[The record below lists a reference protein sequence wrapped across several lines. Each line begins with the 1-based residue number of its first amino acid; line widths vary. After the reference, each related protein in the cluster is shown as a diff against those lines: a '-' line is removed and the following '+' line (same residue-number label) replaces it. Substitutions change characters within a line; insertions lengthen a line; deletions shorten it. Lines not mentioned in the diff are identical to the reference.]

1 MGAKETEM
9 EKMIVLAPIE
19 QPRRKTYWLKIGR
32 ASRNRD
38 GSINVY
44 LDALPVGTKLQ
55 LRDAEE
61 ERTNAGGNGAG
72 GREEDFDP
80 SLSENGEV

>member
-1 MGAKETEM
+1 M

-19 QPRRKTYWLKIGR
+19 QPRRKTFWLRIGR
-32 ASRNRD
+32 ANRNRD

-44 LDALPVGTKLQ
+44 LDALPIGTKLQ

-61 ERTNAGGNGAG
+61 VRPGVNNDGEDASAFPESPGRNGGK
-72 GREEDFDP
+72 
-80 SLSENGEV
+80 L